1 MNRNKMFYVVFNLLQ
16 AQTLDILDKR
26 KIISVVEVVESMYFG
41 AVLILFT
48 LSFVSSC
55 HILFINLGF

>member
-1 MNRNKMFYVVFNLLQ
+1 MNRNKMFYVVFNLVQ

-26 KIISVVEVVESMYFG
+26 KIVSVVEVVGAMYFG

-55 HILFINLGF
+55 HILVINLGF

>member
-1 MNRNKMFYVVFNLLQ
+1 MNRNKMFYVVFNLVQ

-26 KIISVVEVVESMYFG
+26 KIISVVEVVESMHFG

-48 LSFVSSC
+48 LPFVSSC

>member
-1 MNRNKMFYVVFNLLQ
+1 MFYVVFNLVQ

-26 KIISVVEVVESMYFG
+26 KIKSVVQVVESMYYG

-48 LSFVSSC
+48 LSFISSC
-55 HILFINLGF
+55 HILFVNPGF

>member
-1 MNRNKMFYVVFNLLQ
+1 MNRNKMFYVVFNLVQ

-26 KIISVVEVVESMYFG
+26 KIISVVEVVESMHFG

-48 LSFVSSC
+48 LFVSSC